1 MARMRSYRRRNDD
14 RAGETRGIGGFLGA
28 ERARLMD
35 AATPQ
40 QIEQRRAAERRR
52 DVFAAWNAVAA
63 GTREGKHATGLHYVA
78 ERNEL
83 IVYMDSPS
91 WTQEMTLLREIIR
104 ARMAVGGV
112 HVEAIAFKTSRAGYG
127 ASGVDTEPD
136 TPAAPS
142 EPATEPGPYP
152 SAARY
157 RHRPDPSHPAPRPP
171 APRAPLS
178 PSEMSA
184 LDTEVAPIADG
195 RLRQALKNAIKA
207 SLEWKKGTEES
218 KRA

>member
-40 QIEQRRAAERRR
+40 QIEQRQAAERRR

-112 HVEAIAFKTSRAGYG
+112 HVEAIAFKTSREGYG
-127 ASGVDTEPD
+127 PSGVAPD
-136 TPAAPS
+136 PGAAADSEGTTPASRA
-142 EPATEPGPYP
+142 AT
-152 SAARY
+152 ARY
-157 RHRPDPSHPAPRPP
+157 RHRPDPSHPTPRPP

-178 PSEMSA
+178 SSEAAA
-184 LDTEVAPIADG
+184 LDAEVAPIADA